1 MFVML
6 SMMLASVSVET
17 PAPDNS
23 KTQYCV
29 AEKRPVKGEQSVNAK
44 TPCQQGSTQVDTS
57 KPGLAERKS
66 K

>member
-1 MFVML
+1 MFT
-6 SMMLASVSVET
+6 MLAVILASASVET
-17 PAPDNS
+17 PVPDNS

-29 AEKRPVKGEQSVNAK
+29 AETRPVKGEQPVDAK
-44 TPCQQGSTQVDTS
+44 TPCQQGSFKVDTS

>member
-1 MFVML
+1 MFTM
-6 SMMLASVSVET
+6 MAIMLASVLVET
-17 PAPDNS
+17 PVPDNS

-29 AEKRPVKGEQSVNAK
+29 AENRPVKGEQPVNAK
-44 TPCQQGSTQVDTS
+44 TPCQQGSTKVDTS

>member
-1 MFVML
+1 MFTILTVI
-6 SMMLASVSVET
+6 LASVAAET
-17 PAPDNS
+17 PVPDNS

-29 AEKRPVKGEQSVNAK
+29 AEARPVKGEQPVNAK
-44 TPCQQGSTQVDTS
+44 TPCQTGSAKVDTN